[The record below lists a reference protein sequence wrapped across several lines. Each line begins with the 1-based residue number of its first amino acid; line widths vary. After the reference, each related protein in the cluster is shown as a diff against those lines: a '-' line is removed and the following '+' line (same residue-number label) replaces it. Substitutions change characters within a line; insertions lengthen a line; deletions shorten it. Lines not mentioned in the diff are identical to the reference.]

1 MKNEMY
7 SFTFSHS
14 FLSWSYC
21 CSNCAWGS
29 SDCDAK
35 CVCVCVC
42 VTDLLFDGEVIFA
55 VSLEFSAFV
64 WLEFA

>member
-7 SFTFSHS
+7 SFSHS
-14 FLSWSYC
+14 FLSRSYC
-21 CSNCAWGS
+21 CSNSAWGS

-35 CVCVCVC
+35 CVCM
-42 VTDLLFDGEVIFA
+42 TDLLFDGEVIFA